1 MDAILNFF
9 GKKPNNTSVSS
20 NIIPKALN
28 SNNTRKNVNATQMGG
43 RRRKHRKGSRKA
55 HRKAHRKS
63 KKATRRSR
71 RR

>member
-43 RRRKHRKGSRKA
+43 RRRKHRK
-55 HRKAHRKS
+55 AHRKS
-63 KKATRRSR
+63 KKATRHSR